1 MNKSLSI
8 ILLTALSLMLT
19 GCGIVGG
26 IGRGVLMVLGLV
38 TLVLALIR
46 SVSLAKMRRS
56 NRMSQKQ
63 RAWLRQQNKQT
74 TILYIIGIILVVLGL
89 VLGLLGGGEKP
100 IKNPDGTEETTTE
113 PATEDPGFQP
123 QAAASAA
130 PSNWQIKWEIFTDT
144 TAVSSYNR
152 TEPISFGDP
161 ADYFALPGI
170 STFRGNHYR
179 NSASYGIATVEQEKL
194 NIAWT
199 VETKAL
205 AGGRWTGSGWTG
217 QPLIVQWDDATRSNM
232 NLYADKKA
240 KSGLVEVIYATLD
253 GHIYFL
259 DLADGSYTRDPI
271 DVGMC
276 FKGAGALDPRGYPL
290 MYVGSGDAVGD
301 KQPRMFVISLIDGT
315 ILFEYGYDDPQSLRR
330 DNENWCA
337 FDSSPLVH
345 AETDTLIWP
354 GENGILYTMKLNAVY
369 NKEAGT
375 VSVAPDNIVKTRY
388 AAGRSGS
395 ESYWY
400 GYESSCVIVENYLY
414 VAENGGLFY
423 CVDLN
428 TMELIWAQD
437 TTDDNNSTPVFE
449 RISKTEGYLYTA
461 PSLHWTKDANNQG
474 SISIYKLNA
483 VTGEIVWEYPID
495 VYTVSGVS
503 GGIQS
508 TPLLGQPGTDMEGL
522 IIYSVSR
529 TPSEYSGILIALDTE
544 TGEKVWEMSMANYAW
559 SSPVALYEEDGT
571 GYVVVCD
578 SAGYAML
585 VNGATGEKLYTLF
598 LGGLVEASPAVYE
611 NMLVV
616 GTRTKQ
622 IQGFKIS

>member
-199 VETKAL
+199 VET
-205 AGGRWTGSGWTG
+205 
-217 QPLIVQWDDATRSNM
+217 
-232 NLYADKKA
+232 
-240 KSGLVEVIYATLD
+240 
-253 GHIYFL
+253 
-259 DLADGSYTRDPI
+259 
-271 DVGMC
+271 
-276 FKGAGALDPRGYPL
+276 
-290 MYVGSGDAVGD
+290 
-301 KQPRMFVISLIDGT
+301 
-315 ILFEYGYDDPQSLRR
+315 
-330 DNENWCA
+330 
-337 FDSSPLVH
+337 
-345 AETDTLIWP
+345 
-354 GENGILYTMKLNAVY
+354 
-369 NKEAGT
+369 
-375 VSVAPDNIVKTRY
+375 
-388 AAGRSGS
+388 
-395 ESYWY
+395 
-400 GYESSCVIVENYLY
+400 
-414 VAENGGLFY
+414 
-423 CVDLN
+423 
-428 TMELIWAQD
+428 
-437 TTDDNNSTPVFE
+437 
-449 RISKTEGYLYTA
+449 
-461 PSLHWTKDANNQG
+461 
-474 SISIYKLNA
+474 
-483 VTGEIVWEYPID
+483 
-495 VYTVSGVS
+495 
-503 GGIQS
+503 
-508 TPLLGQPGTDMEGL
+508 
-522 IIYSVSR
+522 
-529 TPSEYSGILIALDTE
+529 
-544 TGEKVWEMSMANYAW
+544 
-559 SSPVALYEEDGT
+559 
-571 GYVVVCD
+571 
-578 SAGYAML
+578 
-585 VNGATGEKLYTLF
+585 
-598 LGGLVEASPAVYE
+598 
-611 NMLVV
+611 
-616 GTRTKQ
+616 
-622 IQGFKIS
+622 